1 MQIVLIKFHK
11 RMPASTSLQM
21 HFSGKCPCFLIRSF
35 ISMLIIQILQFIWEL
50 LLSNNIWNILREL
63 VYRFVHLTKIKEL
76 SVRFKQLD
84 KKIFENFFSW
94 FWKYEIIS
102 KLTVCACTK
111 TPLFLCIGWMSGL
124 SCTRL
129 VPP

>member
-35 ISMLIIQILQFIWEL
+35 ISMVIIQILQFIWEL

-63 VYRFVHLTKIKEL
+63 VYRFVHLTKIKGL

-84 KKIFENFFSW
+84 KKNI
-94 FWKYEIIS
+94 WKLFQLILEIWNYFQINS
-102 KLTVCACTK
+102 LYLYVPK
-111 TPLFLCIGWMSGL
+111 PLF
-124 SCTRL
+124 SCVL
-129 VPP
+129 VGCLDCHVQN